1 MLNKLALAGTA
12 GERRERSYA
21 GLPGQA
27 QEASSREMT
36 MSNADSKGVERY
48 VQLGREYLARR
59 QKLRADMRQARF
71 DTIAVHGMYSV
82 EEAFA
87 RGQGG
92 VIEPIFPST
101 SQGYRDSDEM
111 EAGLA
116 YRIPTW
122 CYSRII
128 NPTNSFLEDTLSLL
142 EAYGCPFDAS
152 AFCTASGMAAI
163 KMAVEPLLVLP
174 ETGGE
179 EVNFVSSAQVY
190 GGTFQLFNVRMKERR
205 AQVRWVARPWE
216 IAEWERLVDDRTRF
230 LYTEMPSNPQQA
242 CSDLEALAKLAHRFQ
257 VPLIVDSTIATPA
270 LMRPLQHGADVVVHS
285 LTKTIGSGGAAIGGA
300 VIARHD
306 LTGRHLAPEAR
317 ADYATWLKLWPGR
330 DSGPCMSPFS
340 AYLFL
345 NEVRT
350 LRIKVEWFS
359 RNTLAVA
366 EYLARHPR
374 VETVDYLGL
383 AAHPLHELAA
393 RYMRLVDSARPV
405 FGHLLSFTI
414 KGGAKDARRFFDGLQ
429 RIFRATDL
437 GRIKSVATIPAISTH
452 SQQGEEGRRLAGI
465 PPTMV
470 RLCVGG
476 EHADDIIKDLDQAL
490 KKI

>member
-1 MLNKLALAGTA
+1 
-12 GERRERSYA
+12 
-21 GLPGQA
+21 
-27 QEASSREMT
+27 
-36 MSNADSKGVERY
+36 MSAADPKGVERY
-48 VQLGREYLARR
+48 VELGRECLARR
-59 QKLRADMRQARF
+59 KKQRQEIRKARF

-82 EEAFA
+82 EEAFLQ
-87 RGQGG
+87 GQGG
-92 VIEPIFPST
+92 IIEPIFPST

-128 NPTNSFLEDTLSLL
+128 NPTIAYLEDTLSLL
-142 EAYGCPFDAS
+142 EAYGCEFDAS
-152 AFCTASGMAAI
+152 ALCTSSGMAAI
-163 KMAVEPLLVLP
+163 KQAIEPLLVLP
-174 ETGGE
+174 EKGGD

-205 AQVRWVARPWE
+205 AQVRWVAKPWDNG
-216 IAEWERLVDDRTRF
+216 EWEKRVDQNTRF

-242 CSDLEALAKLAHRFQ
+242 CSDLQALAKLAHGFRI
-257 VPLIVDSTIATPA
+257 PLVVDSTIATPA
-270 LMRPLQHGADVVVHS
+270 LMRPLQHGADVVVQS

-300 VIARHD
+300 IIARHD
-306 LTGRHLAPEAR
+306 MTSRHLADEAK

-330 DSGPCMSPFS
+330 DSGGCMAPLS
-340 AYLFL
+340 AFFFL

-350 LRIKVEWFS
+350 LRIKVDWFS
-359 RNTLAVA
+359 RNTVAVA
-366 EYLARHPR
+366 EFLATHPK
-374 VETVDYLGL
+374 VAKVDYLGL
-383 AAHPLHELAA
+383 KEHPLHDLAS
-393 RYMRLVDSARPV
+393 RYMRLVDSERPV
-405 FGHLLSFTI
+405 FGHLLSFTV
-414 KGGAKDARRFFDGLQ
+414 KGSALDARRFFDGLQ

-476 EHADDIIKDLDQAL
+476 EHADDIIQDLDQAL